1 MVSPSA
7 PRIPLVLASASPRR
21 RELLAEAGYV
31 FEALPPHPAAESE
44 PQTGESPA
52 ALVTRLAYQKAADV
66 ASRRS
71 PALILA
77 CDTVVACR
85 GQILGKPEDRDQ
97 ARAMLRLLRGSVH
110 EVYSGLCLWQTPEN
124 RTATRVAVTRLHM
137 ADISDERLEQHLDTG
152 DWAGKA
158 GAFGFQD
165 GHAWLRVEEGSVSN
179 VVGLPTELLAQMLLD
194 WYRVPCKV

>member
-31 FEALPPHPAAESE
+31 FEVLPPHPAAESE

-85 GQILGKPEDRDQ
+85 GQILGKPDDRDQ

-124 RTATRVAVTRLHM
+124 RTATRVAMTRLRM

-165 GHAWLRVEEGSVSN
+165 GHAWLRIEEGSVSN
-179 VVGLPTELLAQMLLD
+179 VVGLPLELLAEMLQD
-194 WYRVPCKV
+194 WDSVPRKV